1 MIGPMTEIQWDTE
14 AMRRTAS
21 ILEVRANALRTKG
34 ASDSE
39 IADTVVADLTSLAEH
54 WRGPMANEITKHAEK
69 ISQAGSVSAETLD
82 KLVAV
87 YRSTADECD
96 ATEQQNGGFF
106 F

>member
-1 MIGPMTEIQWDTE
+1 MTEIQWDME
-14 AMRRTAS
+14 AMRQTAS
-21 ILEVRANALRTKG
+21 ILEGRADALRTKG
-34 ASDSE
+34 ASESG
-39 IADTVVADLTSLAEH
+39 IATLVVTDITALAGR
-54 WRGPMANEITKHAEK
+54 WRGPMADEITKHAEK

-106 F
+106 V